1 MAIFAD
7 ILLVGSEGKISGAFN
22 IHLVRQNL
30 WNCRTDITLLDKL
43 IKSATFVND
52 FNKSFI

>member
-1 MAIFAD
+1 MAIFVD
-7 ILLVGSEGKISGAFN
+7 ILLVGSEGKISGTFN

-30 WNCRTDITLLDKL
+30 WNCRTDTTLLDKL

-52 FNKSFI
+52 FKKSSI